1 MSDWLIVYCLK
12 SSKQYF
18 SYIQDESKFHIK
30 LFRNGEIMGKPD
42 EQLLTAPKHLFF
54 FDIYF
59 FFTLEVL
66 EIPLN
71 YVLNKMTYIAQ
82 L

>member
-1 MSDWLIVYCLK
+1 MSDWLIVFCLK
-12 SSKQYF
+12 ASKQYF
-18 SYIQDESKFHIK
+18 SYIQDENKFHMK
-30 LFRNGEIMGKPD
+30 QFREIMGKPD
-42 EQLLTAPKHLFF
+42 QRLLTAAKHLFF

-66 EIPLN
+66 EILLN
-71 YVLNKMTYIAQ
+71 YVLSKMTYIAR

>member
-1 MSDWLIVYCLK
+1 
-12 SSKQYF
+12 
-18 SYIQDESKFHIK
+18 
-30 LFRNGEIMGKPD
+30 MGKPD
-42 EQLLTAPKHLFF
+42 ERLLTAPKHLFF

-59 FFTLEVL
+59 CFTLEVL

-71 YVLNKMTYIAQ
+71 YVLSKMTYIAQ

>member
-1 MSDWLIVYCLK
+1 M
-12 SSKQYF
+12 
-18 SYIQDESKFHIK
+18 K
-30 LFRNGEIMGKPD
+30 LFREIVGKPD
-42 EQLLTAPKHLFF
+42 QRLLTAAKHLFF

-66 EIPLN
+66 EILLN
-71 YVLNKMTYIAQ
+71 YVLSKMTYIAR